1 MGRKE
6 KYELDRVCAY
16 CEHATTL
23 AGGEHVL
30 CDKRGVVT
38 GTHHCRKFAYD
49 PLKRIPK
56 RAKPLPEVELDT
68 LDDTVPEKASE
79 ESEEQADATVGEKT
93 ETEGETLAE
102 VLPCLEL
109 PNADEIP

>member
-16 CEHATTL
+16 CEHATPL

-30 CDKRGVVT
+30 CEKRGVVK
-38 GTHHCRKFAYD
+38 GTHHCRKFTYD
-49 PLKRIPK
+49 PQKRIPK

-68 LDDTVPEKASE
+68 LDDTVTSQEDSKETKE
-79 ESEEQADATVGEKT
+79 EALEDKNE
-93 ETEGETLAE
+93 EGETIAR

-109 PNADEIP
+109 PDAEEIP

>member
-16 CEHATTL
+16 CEHATSL

-30 CDKRGVVT
+30 CEKRGVVT

-49 PLKRIPK
+49 PQKRIPK
-56 RAKPLPEVELDT
+56 RAKPLPQVELDA
-68 LDDTVPEKASE
+68 LDDTVPSKEDSK
-79 ESEEQADATVGEKT
+79 
-93 ETEGETLAE
+93 ETEEETTESNTEEDDTLAQ

-109 PNADEIP
+109 PDAKEIP

>member
-30 CDKRGVVT
+30 CAKRGVVT
-38 GTHHCRKFAYD
+38 GTHHCRKFVYD
-49 PLKRIPK
+49 PLKRKPA
-56 RAKPLPEVELDT
+56 RVKPLPEVELDA
-68 LDDTVPEKASE
+68 LDDSVPAGETEEKNGDPVEEKA
-79 ESEEQADATVGEKT
+79 QN
-93 ETEGETLAE
+93 EGETLTE
-102 VLPCLEL
+102 VLPQLEL
-109 PNADEIP
+109 PEANEIP

>member
-16 CEHATTL
+16 CEHATSL

-30 CDKRGVVT
+30 CEKRGVVT

-49 PLKRIPK
+49 PQKRIPK
-56 RAKPLPEVELDT
+56 RAKPLPQVELDA
-68 LDDTVPEKASE
+68 LDDTVPSKEDSK
-79 ESEEQADATVGEKT
+79 
-93 ETEGETLAE
+93 ETEEETSESNTEEDDTLAH

-109 PNADEIP
+109 PDAKEIP

>member
-30 CDKRGVVT
+30 CAKRGVVT
-38 GTHHCRKFAYD
+38 GTHHCRKFVYD
-49 PLKRIPK
+49 PLKR
-56 RAKPLPEVELDT
+56 KPARVKSLPEVELDA
-68 LDDTVPEKASE
+68 LDNSVPAEETVE
-79 ESEEQADATVGEKT
+79 EMDELAREKT

>member
-16 CEHATTL
+16 CEHATPL

-30 CDKRGVVT
+30 CEKRGVVT

-49 PLKRIPK
+49 PQKRIPK

-68 LDDTVPEKASE
+68 LDDTVPSNEDSNGTKE
-79 ESEEQADATVGEKT
+79 ETDDGNTEENENLSQ
-93 ETEGETLAE
+93 
-102 VLPCLEL
+102 VLSCLEL
-109 PNADEIP
+109 PDAKEIP